1 MEIYG
6 EVTGSEGSNIVFRVN
21 SNVWMISLI
30 GKKWRN
36 TSSST
41 QSIIIGKL
49 HKRQKFRPVI
59 LLVITIYT
67 EVLLKSLV
75 CVFGLSITFGMVV

>member
-1 MEIYG
+1 M
-6 EVTGSEGSNIVFRVN
+6 FRVN

-49 HKRQKFRPVI
+49 YERQKFRPVI

-67 EVLLKSLV
+67 KVLLKGLV
-75 CVFGLSITFGMVV
+75 CVFGWSITFGMVV